1 MAPEATAYL
10 HGNVYTVDER
20 KPWVEAFIVSAS
32 GRFEAIGTNDE
43 ILNLAK
49 SRNLPTY
56 DLENAFVM
64 PGIHD
69 AHTHLLLA
77 SMQKL
82 NEIDIGSDSTAATI
96 AEKIKKGQSA
106 CVCAHAHVRGDWLIA
121 NFYAGQNFPD
131 GKIDRKY
138 LDDAFPD
145 RPLLVRDVSCHN
157 VAMNSAGLKHAGY
170 DLTEETDP
178 DGGKYM
184 RRPDGSLTG
193 ELVEAAAAQ
202 ALTRLPQ
209 PPVSYVKEAIL
220 YGIRMSQRFGI
231 TSVQEASANT
241 IYLRALREL
250 EQEGR
255 LDMDVF
261 PHIVDTPTMFAAES
275 PESLRHL
282 IRIANSFRSEH
293 VHTRFVKFWMDGA
306 PLPPHFTHCDLGPD
320 GTPDENRLLIG
331 FDALLGAV
339 TQHDA
344 MGMTCKIHCAGEGS
358 VRRALDVLEIVRQSN
373 PTGPRHELAHCNA
386 VHQGEANPARSKAST
401 DVESFIADDISRM
414 AKLRITAEMSP
425 AIFHETELTSNFP
438 HIFRWPFKE
447 LKDAGVH
454 VTVGSDWFLPPTP
467 DLFPALSA
475 IVERFG
481 PERGKTAKEVGGEK
495 VCRMITLAGA
505 EAVGKEKE
513 MGSIEVG
520 KKANFIAV
528 DRDLS
533 RGEFANAKVH
543 KTWFEGKM
551 VWEDGKT
558 TV

>member
-1 MAPEATAYL
+1 MGPEATAYL
-10 HGNVYTVDER
+10 HGHVYTVDER

-32 GRFEAIGTNDE
+32 GRFEAIGANDE

-49 SRNLPTY
+49 SRNLTTY

-170 DLTEETDP
+170 NLTEETDP

-220 YGIRMSQRFGI
+220 YGIRTSQRFGI

-275 PESLRHL
+275 PESLQNL
-282 IRIANSFRSEH
+282 IN
-293 VHTRFVKFWMDGA
+293 
-306 PLPPHFTHCDLGPD
+306 
-320 GTPDENRLLIG
+320 
-331 FDALLGAV
+331 
-339 TQHDA
+339 
-344 MGMTCKIHCAGEGS
+344 
-358 VRRALDVLEIVRQSN
+358 
-373 PTGPRHELAHCNA
+373 
-386 VHQGEANPARSKAST
+386 
-401 DVESFIADDISRM
+401 DIFRM

-481 PERGKTAKEVGGEK
+481 PETGKTAKEVGGEK

-513 MGSIEVG
+513 MGNIEVG
-520 KKANFIAV
+520 KKANFIVV

-533 RGEFANAKVH
+533 RGEFANAKVL
-543 KTWFEGKM
+543 KTWFEGKI